1 MCRLLSKARGGI
13 WFNCSVELRHAV
25 AAGQANLGWL
35 GLVLLAPP
43 SLVGGY
49 FSNKS
54 RLLFEGLDKMA

>member
-43 SLVGGY
+43 CLVVGY
-49 FSNKS
+49 FC
-54 RLLFEGLDKMA
+54 